1 MNFHQEFFL
10 FKYKVIS
17 VEAFQGSHQRHLVS
31 KAKWTCSKSEIRPF
45 NPPNNFA

>member
-17 VEAFQGSHQRHLVS
+17 LDAFQGSCQRHLVS
-31 KAKWTCSKSEIRPF
+31 KAKLTCS
-45 NPPNNFA
+45 